1 MPAEKALIRRCVEE
15 VYDQRKLEV
24 VDEIFASDFTLHDPD
39 LPGGAHGPKGIKRI
53 VKAFVDAF
61 PDLQVSLDDEF
72 SSGERVV
79 TRWTAKAGLQRGCAS
94 CKPRLQA
101 SGIRFQR
108 KQADRLKC

>member
-1 MPAEKALIRRCVEE
+1 MPAEKALIRRCAEE

-24 VDEIFASDFTLHDPD
+24 VVEIFASDFTLHDPD

-79 TRWTAKAGLQRGCAS
+79 TRWTAKAVCREAAPPANHGY
-94 CKPRLQA
+94 RLQA
-101 SGIRFQR
+101 SGFSENKLIG
-108 KQADRLKC
+108 

>member
-1 MPAEKALIRRCVEE
+1 MPAEKALIRRCAEE

-24 VDEIFASDFTLHDPD
+24 VVEIFASDFTLHDPD

-94 CKPRLQA
+94 CKPWSLA
-101 SGIRFQR
+101 FLA
-108 KQADRLKC
+108 KT